1 MDRGLMK
8 IFVGFDD
15 TDSLGGEIGTG
26 LLARRFGQTKLPPGV
41 RLWGVLRQQL
51 RLDARIPFTSQNS
64 AACVVVEAAPSLIA
78 EITER
83 ALAHIAEVA
92 SPTAA
97 PGLCVA
103 SEEMD
108 LAPLIEFGLACTH
121 EVATLE
127 RAKEVAA
134 RAGAHVS
141 GAIGVIGAV
150 AAVGLTA
157 HGWSG
162 RFIEFGDL
170 RALPDPIRV
179 EVLIGH
185 GIMPTPIDRAT
196 RALAPDTLIHCGGWL
211 SPRLWAGRP
220 VAPVEVK
227 YGRYIALG
235 ARPRDA
241 ETAE

>member
-1 MDRGLMK
+1 MK
-8 IFVGFDD
+8 IFLGFDD
-15 TDSLGGEIGTG
+15 TDSLGGEISTG
-26 LLARRFGQTKLPPGV
+26 LLARQFGQTKLPAGA

-51 RLDARIPFTSQNS
+51 RLDAQIPFTSQNS
-64 AACVVVEAAPSLIA
+64 AACVVVEAEASLIA

-83 ALAHIAEVA
+83 ALAHIAEAA
-92 SPTAA
+92 SPAAA

-103 SEEMD
+103 REDGE

-121 EVATLE
+121 GVATLE

-134 RAGAHVS
+134 QAGAQVF
-141 GAIGVIGAV
+141 GAIGIIGAV

-179 EVLIGH
+179 EDLIAY

-196 RALAPDTLIHCGGWL
+196 RALAPDALIHCGGWL

-220 VAPVEVK
+220 VAPVEMK
-227 YGRYIALG
+227 YGRYVALG